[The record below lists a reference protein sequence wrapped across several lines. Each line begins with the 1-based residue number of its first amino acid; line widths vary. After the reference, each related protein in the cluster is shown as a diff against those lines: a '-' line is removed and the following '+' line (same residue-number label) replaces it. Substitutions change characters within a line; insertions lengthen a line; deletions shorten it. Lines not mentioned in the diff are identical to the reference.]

1 MNLNEERNYQK
12 LMDALD
18 AMGLDGENRRIAE
31 EYFQPGSQENTEI
44 LSRIKRQ
51 DFYKLPEE
59 ARIKCA
65 DYAEHLKKRGR
76 GEELARYVRFAA
88 AAGGSTAC
96 YVLTRYA
103 YSSWSIKGLLEYMT
117 PAQSMAAQAELT
129 VWNVHAL
136 TWTNLR
142 ELQKE
147 TAQNPQAALEAMELC
162 CNQYANAKV
171 LRAALYL

>member
-59 ARIKCA
+59 AR
-65 DYAEHLKKRGR
+65 
-76 GEELARYVRFAA
+76 
-88 AAGGSTAC
+88 
-96 YVLTRYA
+96 
-103 YSSWSIKGLLEYMT
+103 LEFFRMC
-117 PAQSMAAQAELT
+117 L
-129 VWNVHAL
+129 
-136 TWTNLR
+136 
-142 ELQKE
+142 
-147 TAQNPQAALEAMELC
+147 QAAECWQDGFRQDGISDDELV
-162 CNQYANAKV
+162 QFRKKV
-171 LRAALYL
+171 L